1 VGEIRSLGDHALL
14 IGVTDPVAGRRLVRA
29 LTAARLEGVA
39 EVVGGLATV
48 MVAFDPAAA
57 GDLAAQRP
65 LVAHLLDELSR
76 PGRSDDEDAVG
87 ARLLEIPCTFDG
99 PDLAEV
105 ATLAGSTPEAVVAM
119 MTAGPL
125 TVAVVGFSPG
135 FAYLA
140 GLPAGLDQVPRRPS
154 PRPSVPAGSV
164 ALANGH
170 AAVYP
175 SASPG
180 GWQLIG
186 RTEVPLFSPR
196 QRPYARLAP
205 GDHVRFVRSVD
216 AADAGAARAGAVGS
230 STSDGGP
237 VRLPDPPLPG
247 WIPDPPLPGWIP
259 DPPPPGWRPVFAVDE
274 PGLRSVLQDGGRKGL
289 AALGVPAAGP
299 ADPDSFRLANALV
312 GNPAG
317 ACTLEITARGPTL
330 RCLSPTF
337 VAVVGG
343 SPALRL
349 QGQPI
354 GAGQVVPVAPG
365 QQLVVGPVRGGF
377 RCYLAMAGGFVGP
390 ALLGSYASDQLTGL
404 GPGPIVAGAQL
415 WGGLTEPPLGD
426 HLRAAA
432 SPPLDQSDPVAL
444 RVVPGPHHER
454 FAPGT
459 FATLASR
466 RFTVEAAS
474 NRVGLRLRRD
484 PRTPLLRAAPGTPA
498 ELDSQGMV
506 TGAVQVPP
514 DGEPVILLSDHAT
527 LGGYPVVAVVAAVD
541 HGLLGQCAPGTTV
554 VLVPCDLPEAIEALR
569 AHRRALGL
577 AVVGHYPLAVE

>member
-1 VGEIRSLGDHALL
+1 VGAEPVGDEPTRSVPVGEIRRLGDHALT
-14 IGVTDPVAGRRLVRA
+14 IGVADPRAARRLTRA

-48 MVAFDPAAA
+48 MVAFDPMA
-57 GDLAAQRP
+57 GDIGAR
-65 LVAHLLDELSR
+65 R
-76 PGRSDDEDAVG
+76 PGLVHLMEEALGQPGGDDDGG
-87 ARLLEIPCTFDG
+87 AALLEIPCTFDG
-99 PDLAEV
+99 PDLVEV
-105 ATLAGSTPEAVVAM
+105 AALAASTPEEVVAM
-119 MTAGPL
+119 VTARPL
-125 TVAVVGFSPG
+125 TVDVVGFSPG

-140 GLPAGLDQVPRRPS
+140 GLPAGLRHVPRRAR

-186 RTEVPLFSPR
+186 HTDEPLFTPWTP
-196 QRPYARLAP
+196 PYARLAP
-205 GDHVRFVRSVD
+205 GDHVRFVKTTTAPETGWPTS
-216 AADAGAARAGAVGS
+216 AAVPRA
-230 STSDGGP
+230 
-237 VRLPDPPLPG
+237 
-247 WIPDPPLPGWIP
+247 
-259 DPPPPGWRPVFAVDE
+259 DPPPSGTRPVFEVEE
-274 PGLRSVLQDGGRKGL
+274 PGLRSVLQDGGRKGF
-289 AALGVPAAGP
+289 AALGVPAATP
-299 ADPDSFRLANALV
+299 ADPDSFRLANELV

-317 ACTLEITARGPTL
+317 ACALETAARGPTL

-343 SPALRL
+343 APDLRL
-349 QGQPI
+349 DGQPLA
-354 GAGQVVPVAPG
+354 AGRVVPVAAG
-365 QQLVVGPVRGGF
+365 QRLLVGPVRSGF
-377 RCYLAMAGGFVGP
+377 RCYVAMAGGFVGP
-390 ALLGSYASDQLTGL
+390 ALLGSYSSDQLAGL
-404 GPGPIVAGAQL
+404 GPGPILRGAQL
-415 WGGLTEPPLGD
+415 WGATMEPPLGD
-426 HLRAAA
+426 HLRVGA
-432 SPPLDQSDPVAL
+432 PGGVVQDEPVAL

-466 RFTVEAAS
+466 RFTVEGAS

-484 PRTPLLRAAPGTPA
+484 PRTPALSAAPGAPG

-514 DGEPVILLSDHAT
+514 DGEPVVLLTDHAT

-541 HGLLGQCAPGTTV
+541 HGVLGQCAPGTTV
-554 VLVPCDLPEAIEALR
+554 VLVPCDHDVAAEALR
-569 AHRRALGL
+569 AHTRALDR

>member
-1 VGEIRSLGDHALL
+1 VPSRSVPVGEIRSLGDHALL
-14 IGVTDPVAGRRLVRA
+14 VGVPDPVAGRRLARA
-29 LTAARLEGVA
+29 LTAARLEGAA

-57 GDLAAQRP
+57 AGDVEAQRP
-65 LVAHLLDELSR
+65 LVAHLLEEVSGQ
-76 PGRSDDEDAVG
+76 PVDDDDDDDAG
-87 ARLLEIPCTFDG
+87 ATLLEIPCTFDG
-99 PDLAEV
+99 PDLAQV
-105 ATLAGSTPEAVVAM
+105 ATLVGSTPEAVVAM
-119 MTAGPL
+119 MTARLL

-140 GLPAGLDQVPRRPS
+140 GLPAVLGQIPRRPS

-186 RTEVPLFSPR
+186 RTDEPLFSPW
-196 QRPYARLAP
+196 QPPYARLAP
-205 GDHVRFVRSVD
+205 GDQVRFVRSAV
-216 AADAGAARAGAVGS
+216 AAGAGAGRS
-230 STSDGGP
+230 STSCDTP
-237 VRLPDPPLPG
+237 ARTPDPL
-247 WIPDPPLPGWIP
+247 
-259 DPPPPGWRPVFAVDE
+259 PPGCRPVFEVDE

-299 ADPDSFRLANALV
+299 ADPDSFRLANELV
-312 GNPAG
+312 GNRAG
-317 ACTLEITARGPTL
+317 AGTLEITARGPTL

-343 SPALRL
+343 SPDLRL

-354 GAGQVVPVAPG
+354 GAGQVVPVAAG

-390 ALLGSYASDQLTGL
+390 ALLGSYSSDQLTGL
-404 GPGPIVAGAQL
+404 GPGPIAPGAQL
-415 WGGLTEPPLGD
+415 WGAATAPPLGD
-426 HLRAAA
+426 HLRSAA
-432 SPPLDQSDPVAL
+432 SPQTVQSEPVAL
-444 RVVPGPHHER
+444 RVLPGPHHER

-459 FATLASR
+459 FAALASR

-474 NRVGLRLRRD
+474 NRVGLRLRRH
-484 PRTPLLRAAPGTPA
+484 PGTPALRTAPGAPA

-541 HGLLGQCAPGTTV
+541 HGLLGQCAPGATV
-554 VLVPCDLPEAIEALR
+554 VLVPCDLDEATEALG

>member
-1 VGEIRSLGDHALL
+1 VPTRSVPVGEIRRLGDHALL
-14 IGVTDPVAGRRLVRA
+14 IGVPDAIAARRLTRA
-29 LTAARLEGVA
+29 LSAARLKGQAELEGLAALEGVA

-48 MVAFDPAAA
+48 MVAFDPGA
-57 GDLAAQRP
+57 GDVDDRRP
-65 LVAHLLDELSR
+65 VLAHLMEQVSAQPDA
-76 PGRSDDEDAVG
+76 EDAPAG
-87 ARLLEIPCTFDG
+87 LLEISCTFDG

-105 ATLAGSTPEAVVAM
+105 ASLVGSTPEGVVEMLTGA
-119 MTAGPL
+119 PL

-140 GLPAGLDQVPRRPS
+140 GLPAALCQVPRRS
-154 PRPSVPAGSV
+154 RPRPSVPAGSV
-164 ALANGH
+164 ALAGGH

-180 GWQLIG
+180 GWQLVG
-186 RTEVPLFSPR
+186 HTDELLFTPWVP
-196 QRPYARLAP
+196 PYARLAP
-205 GDHVRFVRSVD
+205 GHRVRFVRST
-216 AADAGAARAGAVGS
+216 AAVG
-230 STSDGGP
+230 DGTGRPPWADGP
-237 VRLPDPPLPG
+237 VESTDAPPRG
-247 WIPDPPLPGWIP
+247 A
-259 DPPPPGWRPVFAVDE
+259 RPVFEVEEA
-274 PGLRSVLQDGGRKGL
+274 GLRSVLQDGGRRGV

-299 ADPDSFRLANALV
+299 ADPDSLRLANGLV
-312 GNPAG
+312 GNPSG

-343 SPALRL
+343 SPELRL
-349 QGQPI
+349 QGQPLAT
-354 GAGQVVPVAPG
+354 GRVVPVAAG

-377 RCYLAMAGGFVGP
+377 RCYVAMAGGFVGR
-390 ALLGSYASDQLTGL
+390 ALLGSYASDQLAGL
-404 GPGPIVAGAQL
+404 GPGPVVRGAQL
-415 WGGLTEPPLGD
+415 WGAATEPPLGD
-426 HLRAAA
+426 HLRPGA
-432 SPPLDQSDPVAL
+432 SRGLEGGEPVAL

-459 FATLASR
+459 FAALASM
-466 RFTVEAAS
+466 RFTVEGAS

-484 PRTPLLRAAPGTPA
+484 PRTPALPAAPGGEG

-514 DGEPVILLSDHAT
+514 DGEPVILMSDHAT

-541 HGLLGQCAPGTTV
+541 HGLLGQCAPGAMV
-554 VLVPCDLPEAIEALR
+554 VLVPCEYAQAAEALR
-569 AHRRALGL
+569 AHRRALDV